1 MFDSIHLESMLSGTS
16 LGTTREWLLLVITL
30 LHLLAGSFIIIGL
43 FTRMSTLL
51 LIPVCWLQCLLL
63 ICQEEYSHPD
73 LNLVFRWPYSYY

>member
-1 MFDSIHLESMLSGTS
+1 MEQHPLPPVAGFPRVILGICPILKGISFMFDSIHLESMLSGTS

-51 LIPVCWLQCLLL
+51 LIPV
-63 ICQEEYSHPD
+63 
-73 LNLVFRWPYSYY
+73 